1 MSSGGHF
8 GDRGFSNQLWEKC
21 WECSVWEKKRA
32 NAYVRTYTKEPEL
45 LLQYRAVEVYRK
57 AVKLRLLQCH
67 FQNGVA
73 RPKVRRSGSY
83 TVIRGSG

>member
-1 MSSGGHF
+1 MVTEASVTNF
-8 GDRGFSNQLWEKC
+8 GRSAGSA
-21 WECSVWEKKRA
+21 VYGKRRERM
-32 NAYVRTYTKEPEL
+32 RTYTKEPEL